1 MVQTAVSVSKSPNR
15 DLIVQQAD
23 VLLQGR
29 QNFANQIAAN
39 MSAAMNISS
48 DYQEV
53 ATAPN
58 NIMNIQPRS
67 SFVSSRNTNGSKH
80 LTRESD

>member
-48 DYQEV
+48 DYKEA

-58 NIMNIQPRS
+58 NIMNI
-67 SFVSSRNTNGSKH
+67 
-80 LTRESD
+80 